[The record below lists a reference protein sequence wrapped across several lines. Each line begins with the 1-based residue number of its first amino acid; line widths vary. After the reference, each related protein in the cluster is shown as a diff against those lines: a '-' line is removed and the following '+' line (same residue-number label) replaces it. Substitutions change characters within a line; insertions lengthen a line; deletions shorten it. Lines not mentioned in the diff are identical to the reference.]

1 VYDAIASKHEEAAI
15 VAAMSLNLPN
25 VDIYRCWNHV
35 LQNAKLQ
42 LKKFGVSSKSK
53 VGKYLQ
59 TSESFFLSPIL
70 NITMIF
76 F

>member
-53 VGKYLQ
+53 VGNISKHQ
-59 TSESFFLSPIL
+59 RASFSAQY
-70 NITMIF
+70 
-76 F
+76 